1 MSLQSKITL
10 AGQTTV
16 PKTVRE
22 SLMLQPGD
30 VLTWV
35 EVDEG
40 VFQVVASAQDAMS
53 MAGMFHNPDR
63 PAVTI
68 EQMEEAIVHG
78 AANSSREVR

>member
-16 PKTVRE
+16 PKAVRE
-22 SLMLQPGD
+22 SLMLQAGD

-40 VFQVVASAQDAMS
+40 VFQVVPSARDAME
-53 MAGMFHNPDR
+53 MAGMFYSPER
-63 PAVTI
+63 PTMSI
-68 EQMEEAIVHG
+68 EQMEEAIAQG
-78 AANSSREVR
+78 AVSSIRVVR